1 VPEAS
6 DPIRASP
13 PRAQLML
20 EPENS
25 HGNLLMPRTTALS
38 DIRNIGIIAHVDAG
52 KTTTTER
59 ILYYTGRKHT
69 IIDIHDTKDLKT
81 STTTDYLEQEKKRGI
96 TIQSAAV
103 STFWRD
109 KKINLIDTP
118 GHVDFTIEVNRS
130 LRVLDGAVVVFD
142 GVAGVEPQS
151 ETNWRLA
158 DNYDV
163 PRFCYVNKM
172 DRSGANFVRCVDMI
186 RKRLGAR
193 PLPVQL
199 PIGSEDNFKGIID
212 LVEMKAL
219 VWDSDDKDAVWH
231 SLEVTPDLADKLHI
245 AVPSDRK
252 LLGEIAQYRTELVDT
267 CLEQDDEA
275 MEAYLTH
282 ATVPSGD
289 VLRRALR
296 KGTLNSAFTPVLCGS
311 SYKNK
316 GVQQL
321 LDAVVDYLPAPTDVA
336 SIKTV
341 DADGNPIGERK
352 CSDDEPFAALAFKVI
367 NDVYGALTFIR
378 VYSGV
383 LTKGASV
390 ENSTRGKREKIG
402 RMVEMFAKEANPI
415 EEARA
420 GDIIALVSLADT
432 ETGDTLCDAAHPVV
446 LERMRFPDPVISVS
460 VKSKLKAE
468 QEKFG
473 AALGKMVRA
482 DPSLHLETDRE
493 TGQTILR
500 GMGELHLEVTLDRM
514 RTEFAVEGVMGEPQ
528 VAFRETITKKIT
540 KQYVHKKQT
549 GGSGQFAEVWIVFEP
564 LERSAGFEVVDETRG
579 GTVPKEFVPAVE
591 KGLRVQKEDGV
602 LAHFPTVDFRATL
615 IDGSYHDVDSNALTF
630 EIAAKAAFREG
641 MREASAI
648 LLEPVMKVETVTPG
662 DHLGDVIGDLN
673 RRRGTIQDQLERGT
687 NIAVVAAVP
696 LSEMFGYIGQLR
708 SMTSG
713 RASYTMEF
721 SHYEPV
727 PRQVA
732 DEVIAEVA
740 KTRAAAQG

>member
-1 VPEAS
+1 
-6 DPIRASP
+6 
-13 PRAQLML
+13 
-20 EPENS
+20 
-25 HGNLLMPRTTALS
+25 MPRTTALA

-81 STTTDYLEQEKKRGI
+81 STTTDYLEQEQKRGI

-103 STFWRD
+103 SAFWRD
-109 KKINLIDTP
+109 KKINIIDTP

-163 PRFCYVNKM
+163 PRMCYVNKM
-172 DRSGANFVRCVDMI
+172 DRSGASFTRCVEMI
-186 RKRLGAR
+186 RKRLGSR
-193 PLPVQL
+193 PLVLQL
-199 PIGSEDNFKGIID
+199 PIGSEDNFKGMID

-219 VWDSDDKDAVWH
+219 IWDSDDKDAEWQ
-231 SLEVTPDLADKLHI
+231 SLDVTGDMSDQLGITVPTDRAILK
-245 AVPSDRK
+245 AVM
-252 LLGEIAQYRTELVDT
+252 QYRTELVDT
-267 CLEQDDEA
+267 CLEQDDAA
-275 MEAYLTH
+275 MEAFLTDNIP
-282 ATVPSGD
+282 PSAD
-289 VLRRALR
+289 VLRACIR
-296 KGTLNSAFTPVLCGS
+296 KGTITGAFNPVLCGS

-316 GVQQL
+316 GVQQV

-336 SIKTV
+336 AIKTV
-341 DADGNPIGERK
+341 DADGLPIGERK
-352 CSDDEPFAALAFKVI
+352 CSDDEPFSGLAFKVI
-367 NDVYGALTFIR
+367 NDAYGALTFVR

-383 LTKGASV
+383 LVKGASV
-390 ENSTRGKREKIG
+390 QNSTRGKREKIG
-402 RMVEMFAKEANPI
+402 RMVEMFAKEANAI

-432 ETGDTLCDAAHPVV
+432 ETGDTLCDSANPVV

-460 VKSKLKAE
+460 VKAKTKAE

-514 RTEFAVEGVMGEPQ
+514 RTEFGVEGTMGEPQ
-528 VAFRETITKKIT
+528 VAYRETFTKKVEE
-540 KQYVHKKQT
+540 QYVHKKQT
-549 GGSGQFAEVWIVFEP
+549 GGSGQFAEVWITFEP
-564 LERSAGFEVVDETRG
+564 LERGKGFEFVDETTG
-579 GTVPKEFVPAVE
+579 GSVPREFVPSVE
-591 KGLRVQKEDGV
+591 KGLKVQKEDGV
-602 LAHFPTVDFRATL
+602 LAHYPTVDFRATL
-615 IDGSYHDVDSNALTF
+615 TDGSYHDVDSNAMTF
-630 EIAAKAAFREG
+630 EIAAKAAFREAI
-641 MREASAI
+641 RKAAPI
-648 LLEPVMKVETVTPG
+648 LLEPVMRVETVTPQ
-662 DHLGDVIGDLN
+662 DNLGDVIGDLN
-673 RRRGTIQDQLERGT
+673 RRRGTILEQLERGT
-687 NIAVVAAVP
+687 NIAVVATVP

-721 SHYEPV
+721 SHYDPV
-727 PRQVA
+727 PRNVA

-740 KTRAAAQG
+740 KTRAAANA

>member
-1 VPEAS
+1 MA
-6 DPIRASP
+6 
-13 PRAQLML
+13 
-20 EPENS
+20 
-25 HGNLLMPRTTALS
+25 RTTPLA

-81 STTTDYLEQEKKRGI
+81 STTTDYLEQEQKRGI

-103 STFWRD
+103 SCFWRG

-158 DNYDV
+158 DNYSV
-163 PRFCYVNKM
+163 PRMCYINKM

-186 RKRLGAR
+186 KKRLGSR
-193 PLPVQL
+193 PLPIQI
-199 PIGSEDNFKGIID
+199 PIGSEDNFKGMID
-212 LVEMKAL
+212 LVEMQAL
-219 VWDSDDKDAVWH
+219 VWDSDDKDAEWQKIDV
-231 SLEVTPDLADKLHI
+231 SEGKNLAEKLGI
-245 AVPSDRK
+245 TVPSDRK
-252 LLGEIAQYRTELVDT
+252 ILDDVLKYRAELIDT
-267 CLEQDDEA
+267 CLEMDHDA
-275 MEAYLTH
+275 MEKYLTDD
-282 ATVPSGD
+282 VPPTPD
-289 VLRRALR
+289 VLRACLR
-296 KGTLNSAFTPVLCGS
+296 KGTITSAFTLVQCGS

-316 GVQQL
+316 GVQQV
-321 LDAVVDYLPAPTDVA
+321 LDAVVDFLPAPTDVPA
-336 SIKTV
+336 IKTV
-341 DADGNPIGERK
+341 DADGHEIGERK
-352 CSDDEPFAALAFKVI
+352 CSDNEPFSALAFKVI
-367 NDVYGALTFIR
+367 NDIYGALTFVR

-383 LTKGASV
+383 LVKGSSV
-390 ENSTRGKREKIG
+390 LNTTRGKKEKIG

-420 GDIIALVSLADT
+420 GDIIALVSLAETD
-432 ETGDTLCDAAHPVV
+432 TGDTLADSENPVV

-460 VKSKLKAE
+460 VKAKTKAE
-468 QEKFG
+468 AEKFG

-493 TGQTILR
+493 TNETILR

-514 RTEFAVEGVMGEPQ
+514 RTEFGVEGLMGEPQ
-528 VAFRETITKKIT
+528 VAYRESFTKSIDEH
-540 KQYVHKKQT
+540 YVHKKQT
-549 GGSGQFAEVWIVFEP
+549 GGSGQFAEVWIKFEP
-564 LERSAGFEVVDETRG
+564 LPRGTGFEFVDDTTG
-579 GTVPKEFVPAVE
+579 GSVPREFVPAVE
-591 KGLRVQKEDGV
+591 KGLKIQKEDGV

-615 IDGSYHDVDSNALTF
+615 HDGSYHDVDSNALTF
-630 EIAAKAAFREG
+630 EIAAKACFREG
-641 MREASAI
+641 IRKAGPQ

-662 DHLGDVIGDLN
+662 DYLGDVIGDLN
-673 RRRGTIQDQLERGT
+673 RRRGTILDQIERGA
-687 NIAVVAAVP
+687 NIAVVATVP

-721 SHYEPV
+721 SHYDPV
-727 PRQVA
+727 PKNVA

-740 KTRAAAQG
+740 KRKAAANA

>member
-1 VPEAS
+1 MA
-6 DPIRASP
+6 
-13 PRAQLML
+13 
-20 EPENS
+20 
-25 HGNLLMPRTTALS
+25 RTTALS

-81 STTTDYLEQEKKRGI
+81 STTTDYLEQEQKRGI

-103 STFWRD
+103 SAFWRD

-158 DNYDV
+158 NNYNV
-163 PRFCYVNKM
+163 PRICYVNKM
-172 DRSGANFVRCVDMI
+172 DRSGANFVRCMEMI
-186 RKRLGAR
+186 KVRLGSR
-193 PLPVQL
+193 PLAVQI
-199 PIGSEDNFKGIID
+199 PIGSEDHFKGMID
-212 LVEMKAL
+212 LVEMNAL
-219 VWDSDDKDAVWH
+219 VWDSDDKDAKWQIIPVGDG
-231 SLEVTPDLADKLHI
+231 TGLAEKMGI
-245 AVPSDRK
+245 TVPSDK
-252 LLGEIAQYRTELVDT
+252 KILDDVMKYRNELIDT
-267 CLEQDDEA
+267 SLEMDDDA
-275 MEAYLTH
+275 MEKYLTDN
-282 ATVPSGD
+282 VPPTAD
-289 VLRRALR
+289 VLRACIR
-296 KGTLNSAFTPVLCGS
+296 KGVIQSKFNPVLCGS

-316 GVQQL
+316 GVQQV
-321 LDAVVDYLPAPTDVA
+321 LDAVVDYMPAPTDVDA
-336 SIKTV
+336 IKTV

-352 CSDDEPFAALAFKVI
+352 TSDDEPFSGLAFKVI
-367 NDVYGALTFIR
+367 NDIYGALTFVR

-383 LTKGASV
+383 LTKGMSV
-390 ENSTRGKREKIG
+390 TNTTRGKREKIG
-402 RMVEMFAKEANPI
+402 RMVEMFAEKQNPI

-420 GDIIALVSLADT
+420 GDIIALVSLAETD
-432 ETGDTLCDAAHPVV
+432 TGDTLCDTDHQVV

-460 VKSKLKAE
+460 VKAKLKTEA
-468 QEKFG
+468 EKFG

-493 TGQTILR
+493 TNETILR

-514 RTEFAVEGVMGEPQ
+514 RTEFGVEGLMGEPQ
-528 VAFRETITKKIT
+528 VAYRESFTKSIDEH
-540 KQYVHKKQT
+540 YVHKKQT
-549 GGSGQFAEVWIVFEP
+549 GGSGQFAEVWIKFEP
-564 LERSAGFEVVDETRG
+564 LPRGTGFEFVDETTG
-579 GTVPKEFVPAVE
+579 GSVPREFVPAVE
-591 KGLRVQKEDGV
+591 KGLKIQKEDGV

-615 IDGSYHDVDSNALTF
+615 HDGSYHDVDSNALTF
-630 EIAAKAAFREG
+630 EIAAKACFREG
-641 MREASAI
+641 IRKAAPQ

-662 DHLGDVIGDLN
+662 DYLGDVIGDMN
-673 RRRGTIQDQLERGT
+673 RRRGTILDQIERGA
-687 NIAVVAAVP
+687 NIAVVATVP

-713 RASYTMEF
+713 RASFTMEF
-721 SHYEPV
+721 SHYDPV
-727 PRQVA
+727 PKNVA

-740 KTRAAAQG
+740 KRKAALNA

>member
-1 VPEAS
+1 
-6 DPIRASP
+6 
-13 PRAQLML
+13 
-20 EPENS
+20 
-25 HGNLLMPRTTALS
+25 MPRTTALA

-81 STTTDYLEQEKKRGI
+81 STTTDYLEQEQKRGI

-103 STFWRD
+103 SAFWRD

-158 DNYDV
+158 DNYNV
-163 PRFCYVNKM
+163 PRLCYVNKM
-172 DRSGANFVRCVDMI
+172 DRSGANFLRCVDMI
-186 RKRLGAR
+186 KARLNAR

-199 PIGSEDNFKGIID
+199 PIGSEDNFKGMVD
-212 LVEMKAL
+212 LVDMKAL
-219 VWDSDDKDAVWH
+219 VWDSDDKDAEWQV
-231 SLEVTPDLADKLHI
+231 LDITDDLADKVGI
-245 AVPSDRK
+245 TIPADRK
-252 LLGEIAQYRTELVDT
+252 ILSSIDKYRTELIDT

-275 MEAYLTH
+275 MEKYLTDG
-282 ATVPSGD
+282 TPPS
-289 VLRRALR
+289 VEILKKCLR
-296 KGTLNSAFTPVLCGS
+296 KGTLNGAFNPVLCGS

-316 GVQQL
+316 GVQQV
-321 LDAVVDYLPAPTDVA
+321 LDAVVDYLPAPTDVEA
-336 SIKTV
+336 IKTV

-352 CSDDEPFAALAFKVI
+352 TADDEPFSALAFKVI
-367 NDVYGALTFIR
+367 NDAYGALTFVR

-390 ENSTRGKREKIG
+390 QNSTRGKREKIG

-420 GDIIALVSLADT
+420 GDIIALVSLAET
-432 ETGDTLCDAAHPVV
+432 ETGDTLCDSANPVV

-460 VKSKLKAE
+460 VKSKVKAE
-468 QEKFG
+468 QEKFN

-493 TGQTILR
+493 TNQTILR

-514 RTEFAVEGVMGEPQ
+514 RTEFGVEGVMGQPQ
-528 VAFRETITKKIT
+528 VAYRETITRKIQENYT
-540 KQYVHKKQT
+540 HKKQT

-564 LERSAGFEVVDETRG
+564 LERGAGFVFEDETVG
-579 GTVPKEFVPAVE
+579 GSVPREFVPSVE
-591 KGLRVQKEDGV
+591 KGLKVQKEDGV
-602 LAHFPTVDFRATL
+602 LAHFPTVDFKATL

-641 MREASAI
+641 LKKASPI
-648 LLEPVMKVETVTPG
+648 LLEPVMKVETVTPQ
-662 DHLGDVIGDLN
+662 DHLGDVIGDIN
-673 RRRGTIQDQLERGT
+673 RRRGTIQEQIERGA
-687 NIAVVAAVP
+687 NIAVVATVP

-721 SHYEPV
+721 SHYDPV
-727 PRQVA
+727 PKMVA
-732 DEVIAEVA
+732 DAVIADVT
-740 KTRAAAQG
+740 KTRAAANA

>member
-1 VPEAS
+1 
-6 DPIRASP
+6 
-13 PRAQLML
+13 
-20 EPENS
+20 
-25 HGNLLMPRTTALS
+25 MPRTTALS

-81 STTTDYLEQEKKRGI
+81 STTTDYLEQEQKRGI

-109 KKINLIDTP
+109 KKVNIIDTP

-158 DNYDV
+158 DNYSV
-163 PRFCYVNKM
+163 PRLCYVNKM
-172 DRSGANFVRCVDMI
+172 DRSGASFTRCVDMI
-186 RKRLGAR
+186 RKRLGSR
-193 PLPVQL
+193 PLPVQI
-199 PIGSEDNFKGIID
+199 PIGSEDNFKGMID

-219 VWDSDDKDAVWH
+219 VWDSDDKDSEWQVLDITA
-231 SLEVTPDLADKLHI
+231 DIADKLNI
-245 AVPSDRK
+245 TVPTDRAILADVQK
-252 LLGEIAQYRTELVDT
+252 YRTELVDT
-267 CLEQDDEA
+267 CLEQDDAA
-275 MEAYLTH
+275 MEAYLTDNIPP
-282 ATVPSGD
+282 TGD
-289 VLRRALR
+289 VLRACIR
-296 KGTLNSAFTPVLCGS
+296 KGTLNGAFNPILCGS

-316 GVQQL
+316 GVQQV

-336 SIKTV
+336 AINTV
-341 DADGNPIGERK
+341 DADGNATGERK
-352 CSDDEPFAALAFKVI
+352 CSDDEPFSALAFKVI
-367 NDVYGALTFIR
+367 NDAYGALTFIR

-383 LTKGASV
+383 LVKGASV
-390 ENSTRGKREKIG
+390 QNSTRGKREKIG

-420 GDIIALVSLADT
+420 GDIVALVSLADT
-432 ETGDTLCDAAHPVV
+432 ETGDTLCDSADPVV

-460 VKSKLKAE
+460 VKSKLKTE

-514 RTEFAVEGVMGEPQ
+514 RTEFGVEGIMGEPQ
-528 VAFRETITKKIT
+528 VAYRETFTKKIEE
-540 KQYVHKKQT
+540 QYIHKKQT
-549 GGSGQFAEVWIVFEP
+549 GGSGQFAEVWITFEP
-564 LERSAGFEVVDETRG
+564 LVRGSGFEFVDKTTG
-579 GTVPKEFVPAVE
+579 GSVPKEFVPSVE
-591 KGLRVQKEDGV
+591 KGLKIQKEDGV
-602 LAHFPTVDFRATL
+602 LAHYPTVDFRATL
-615 IDGSYHDVDSNALTF
+615 TDGSYHDVDSNAMTF
-630 EIAAKAAFREG
+630 EIAAKAAFREAV
-641 MREASAI
+641 RKAAPI
-648 LLEPVMKVETVTPG
+648 LLEPVMRVETVTPQ
-662 DHLGDVIGDLN
+662 DNLGDVIGDMN
-673 RRRGTIQDQLERGT
+673 RRRGTILEQLERGT
-687 NIAVVAAVP
+687 NIAVVATVP

-721 SHYEPV
+721 SHYDPV
-727 PRQVA
+727 PRNVA

-740 KTRAAAQG
+740 KAKAAAQA

>member
-1 VPEAS
+1 
-6 DPIRASP
+6 
-13 PRAQLML
+13 
-20 EPENS
+20 
-25 HGNLLMPRTTALS
+25 MPRTTALS

-81 STTTDYLEQEKKRGI
+81 STTTDYLEQEQKRGI

-103 STFWRD
+103 SAFWRD

-158 DNYDV
+158 DNYGV
-163 PRFCYVNKM
+163 PRLCYVNKM

-186 RKRLGAR
+186 KKRLGAR

-199 PIGSEDNFKGIID
+199 PIGSEDNFKGMID

-219 VWDSDDKDAVWH
+219 VWDSDDKDSVWQT
-231 SLEVTPDLADKLHI
+231 LEITPDIADTLHVT
-245 AVPSDRK
+245 VPSDRK
-252 LLGEIAQYRTELVDT
+252 LLGEIAKYRTELVDT

-275 MEAYLTH
+275 MDAYISH
-282 ATVPSGD
+282 GTVPSGD
-289 VLRRALR
+289 VLRKALR

-316 GVQQL
+316 GVQQV

-341 DADGNPIGERK
+341 DADGEPIGERK
-352 CSDDEPFAALAFKVI
+352 CSDDEPFSALAFKVI

-390 ENSTRGKREKIG
+390 QNSTRGKREKIG

-420 GDIIALVSLADT
+420 GDIVALVSMADT
-432 ETGDTLCDAAHPVV
+432 ETGDTLCDAGNQVV

-460 VKSKLKAE
+460 VKAKLKAE

-514 RTEFAVEGVMGEPQ
+514 RTEFGVEGIMGEPQ
-528 VAFRETITKKIT
+528 VAYRETFTKKIEEHYT
-540 KQYVHKKQT
+540 HKKQT

-564 LERSAGFEVVDETRG
+564 LERSAGFEFVDDTKG
-579 GTVPKEFVPAVE
+579 GSVPKEFVPAVE
-591 KGLRVQKEDGV
+591 KGLRMQKEDGV
-602 LAHFPTVDFRATL
+602 LAHYPTVDFRATL
-615 IDGSYHDVDSNALTF
+615 TDGSYHDVDSNALTF
-630 EIAAKAAFREG
+630 EIAAKAAFREAL
-641 MREASAI
+641 RKASPI
-648 LLEPVMKVETVTPG
+648 LLEPVMRVETVTPG

-673 RRRGTIQDQLERGT
+673 RRRGTIQEQLERGA
-687 NIAVVAAVP
+687 NIAVVALVP

-721 SHYEPV
+721 SHYDPV
-727 PRQVA
+727 PRAVA

-740 KTRAAAQG
+740 KAKAAAQA

>member
-1 VPEAS
+1 
-6 DPIRASP
+6 
-13 PRAQLML
+13 
-20 EPENS
+20 
-25 HGNLLMPRTTALS
+25 MPRTTALS

-186 RKRLGAR
+186 KKRLGAR

-199 PIGSEDNFKGIID
+199 PIGSEDNFKGMID

-219 VWDSDDKDAVWH
+219 VWDSDDKDAEWH
-231 SLEVTPDLADKLHI
+231 SLDITPDLADKLHI

-252 LLGEIAQYRTELVDT
+252 LLGEIAKYRTELVDT

-282 ATVPSGD
+282 ATVPSAD

-296 KGTLNSAFTPVLCGS
+296 KGTLHSAFTPVLCGS

-321 LDAVVDYLPAPTDVA
+321 LDAVVDYLPAPTDVSA
-336 SIKTV
+336 IKTV
-341 DADGNPIGERK
+341 DADGNPIGERI
-352 CSDDEPFAALAFKVI
+352 CSDDEPFSALAFKVI

-390 ENSTRGKREKIG
+390 QNTTRDKREKIG
-402 RMVEMFAKEANPI
+402 RMVEMFAKEANAI

-432 ETGDTLCDAAHPVV
+432 ETGDTLSDSEHPVV

-514 RTEFAVEGVMGEPQ
+514 RTEFGVEGVMGEPQ

-540 KQYVHKKQT
+540 EQYIHKKQT

-564 LERSAGFEVVDETRG
+564 LQRSVGFEFADETRG

-641 MREASAI
+641 MREAAPI

-687 NIAVVAAVP
+687 NIAVVAVVP

-740 KTRAAAQG
+740 KARAALQA

>member
-1 VPEAS
+1 
-6 DPIRASP
+6 
-13 PRAQLML
+13 
-20 EPENS
+20 
-25 HGNLLMPRTTALS
+25 MPRTTALA

-81 STTTDYLEQEKKRGI
+81 STTTDYLEQEQKRGI

-103 STFWRD
+103 SAFWKK
-109 KKINLIDTP
+109 KKINVIDTP

-158 DNYDV
+158 DNYGV
-163 PRFCYVNKM
+163 PRICYVNKM
-172 DRSGANFVRCVDMI
+172 DRSGANFLRCVDMI
-186 RKRLGAR
+186 KKRLGAR
-193 PLPVQL
+193 PLVIQL
-199 PIGSEDNFKGIID
+199 PIGSEDNFKGMVD

-219 VWDSDDKDAVWH
+219 VWDSDDKDAEWQV
-231 SLEVTPDLADKLHI
+231 LDIKPTIAEDLGI
-245 AVPSDRK
+245 TVPSDRAI
-252 LLGEIAQYRTELVDT
+252 LADIAKYRTELIDT
-267 CLEQDDEA
+267 CLEMDDEA
-275 MEAYLTH
+275 MEQYLESGEE
-282 ATVPSGD
+282 PSVE
-289 VLRRALR
+289 VLKKCLR
-296 KGTLNSAFTPVLCGS
+296 KGVIKSKFNAVLCGS

-316 GVQQL
+316 GVQQV
-321 LDAVVDYLPAPTDVA
+321 LDAVVDYMPAPTDVE

-341 DADGNPIGERK
+341 DADGNPNGERK
-352 CSDDEPFAALAFKVI
+352 SSDDEPFSGLAFKVI
-367 NDVYGALTFIR
+367 NDAYGALTFVR

-390 ENSTRGKREKIG
+390 MNTTRGKREKIG

-420 GDIIALVSLADT
+420 GDIIALVSLAET
-432 ETGDTLCDAAHPVV
+432 ETGDTLCDSNAPVI

-460 VKSKLKAE
+460 VKSKNKAE
-468 QEKFG
+468 QEKFN

-493 TGQTILR
+493 TNQTILR

-514 RTEFAVEGVMGEPQ
+514 RTEFNVEGIMGQPQ
-528 VAFRETITKKIT
+528 VAYREAITKPISY
-540 KQYVHKKQT
+540 QYIHKKQT
-549 GGSGQFAEVWIVFEP
+549 GGSGQFAEVWITFEP
-564 LERSAGFEVVDETRG
+564 LERGAGFEFVDETVG
-579 GTVPKEFVPAVE
+579 GSVPREYVPAVE
-591 KGLRVQKEDGV
+591 KGLKMQKEDGV
-602 LAHFPTVDFRATL
+602 LAHFPTVDFRARLT
-615 IDGSYHDVDSNALTF
+615 DGSYHDVDSNALTF
-630 EIAAKAAFREG
+630 EIAAKACFRE
-641 MREASAI
+641 AI
-648 LLEPVMKVETVTPG
+648 PKAGPVLLEPVMKVETVTPA
-662 DHLGDVIGDLN
+662 DYLGDVIGDIN
-673 RRRGTIQDQLERGT
+673 RRRGMIQEQLERGA
-687 NIAVVAAVP
+687 NIAVVSAVP
-696 LSEMFGYIGQLR
+696 LSEMFGYIGHLR
-708 SMTSG
+708 GMTSG

-732 DEVIAEVA
+732 EAVIEEVSKA
-740 KTRAAAQG
+740 KAAARA

>member
-1 VPEAS
+1 
-6 DPIRASP
+6 
-13 PRAQLML
+13 
-20 EPENS
+20 
-25 HGNLLMPRTTALS
+25 MPRTIALS

-81 STTTDYLEQEKKRGI
+81 STTTDYLEQEQKRGI

-103 STFWRD
+103 SAFWRD

-158 DNYDV
+158 DNYGV
-163 PRFCYVNKM
+163 PRICYVNKM
-172 DRSGANFVRCVDMI
+172 DRSGANFLRCVDMI

-193 PLPVQL
+193 PLPVQI
-199 PIGSEDNFKGIID
+199 PIGSEDNFKGMVD

-219 VWDSDDKDAVWH
+219 VWDSDDKDSVWQ
-231 SLEVTPDLADKLHI
+231 SLEVTPDLADRLQI
-245 AVPSDRK
+245 TVPTDRA
-252 LLGEIAQYRTELVDT
+252 LLADVPRYRTELLDT
-267 CLEQDDEA
+267 CLEQDDA
-275 MEAYLTH
+275 ALEAYLTDG
-282 ATVPSGD
+282 TVPSPD
-289 VLRRALR
+289 VLRACLR
-296 KGTLNSAFTPVLCGS
+296 KGTITSAFTPVLCGS

-316 GVQQL
+316 GVQQV

-341 DADGNPIGERK
+341 DADGQPIGERI

-367 NDVYGALTFIR
+367 NDAYGALTFIR

-383 LTKGASV
+383 LTKGAQV
-390 ENSTRGKREKIG
+390 HNSTRGKRERIG

-420 GDIIALVSLADT
+420 GDIVALVSMADT
-432 ETGDTLCDAAHPVV
+432 ETGDTLCDSANQVV

-460 VKSKLKAE
+460 VKAKVKAE
-468 QEKFG
+468 QEKFN

-514 RTEFAVEGVMGEPQ
+514 RTEFGVEGTMGEPQ
-528 VAFRETITKKIT
+528 VAYRETFTKT
-540 KQYVHKKQT
+540 VEEHYTHKKQT

-564 LERSAGFEVVDETRG
+564 LARSAGFEFVDKTSG
-579 GTVPKEFVPAVE
+579 GSVPKEFIPAVE
-591 KGLRVQKEDGV
+591 KGLRMQKEDGV
-602 LAHFPTVDFRATL
+602 LAHYPTVDFRATL
-615 IDGSYHDVDSNALTF
+615 TDGSYHDVDSNALTF
-630 EIAAKAAFREG
+630 EIAAKAAFREAV
-641 MREASAI
+641 RKASPI
-648 LLEPVMKVETVTPG
+648 LLEPVMRVETVTPA
-662 DHLGDVIGDLN
+662 DNLGDVIGDMN
-673 RRRGTIQDQLERGT
+673 RRRGMIQEQLERGT
-687 NIAVVAAVP
+687 NTAVVALVP

-721 SHYEPV
+721 SHYDPV
-727 PRQVA
+727 PRAVA

-740 KTRAAAQG
+740 KMKAAAQA